1 MGANHPQAT
10 SSWPRTVIPTST
22 AGIAGWRG
30 KETTQRAEKWPV
42 ASSGHLP
49 DISLWS
55 THVLIYTG
63 LNFVNPDMPHNTQER
78 HCQRNTVCPCSV
90 YFICA
95 LCLCTVCTVVPL
107 IAVRCTVDMARV
119 YYLLNKVE
127 WIGQAQANAW
137 KERLHKTNKNKKT
150 RGGYETVGDQDLEL
164 RIYRTFCHSMHWLH
178 CISTPGVNK
187 GEE

>member
-42 ASSGHLP
+42 ASGHLP

-55 THVLIYTG
+55 THVLTCTG

-95 LCLCTVCTVVPL
+95 LCLCAVCTECG
-107 IAVRCTVDMARV
+107 AVDCSAVHSGHGTG
-119 YYLLNKVE
+119 LLSPKQSGMDRPSASE
-127 WIGQAQANAW
+127 C
-137 KERLHKTNKNKKT
+137 L
-150 RGGYETVGDQDLEL
+150 
-164 RIYRTFCHSMHWLH
+164 
-178 CISTPGVNK
+178 K
-187 GEE
+187 GEAAQDKQKQKQEGDMKPWGTKIWSC